1 MKLTKVLSL
10 LIFPSMIGYG
20 QVNFTKDFRNNDVVE
35 VSINNLVR
43 ILEMPSS
50 EFDRTM
56 KSKGYALNIK
66 DDCNNYVKGGSL
78 DGTIHEVSKC
88 ARYLVTIGWFSLD
101 GGRTNIK
108 AFKDEIEQYY
118 AGYDNGMQMSYY
130 QVKRNN
136 FIYNFYIMADNSSEN
151 VFCKKMN

>member
-1 MKLTKVLSL
+1 MKKLQIIQILFFST
-10 LIFPSMIGYG
+10 IIGYG
-20 QVNFTKDFRNNDVVE
+20 QVSFTKDFRFNDVVE
-35 VSINNLVR
+35 VSINNLIR

-50 EFDRTM
+50 EFDKNM
-56 KSKGYALNIK
+56 KSKDYSLNVE

-78 DGTIHEVSKC
+78 DGTIHAVSKC
-88 ARYLVTIGWFSLD
+88 SRYLVTIGWFSLD
-101 GGRTNIK
+101 RGRTNIK

-118 AGYDNGMQMSYY
+118 AGYDREMQMSYY

-136 FIYNFYIMADNSSEN
+136 IIYNFYITADNSSES